1 MANLIPF
8 VERKKIQTTL
18 LLVGIVLAGTG
29 GSSNVQPSQAGYM
42 HPGLRFVETRRKI
55 NAREQLQQIAAS
67 LKTTNSGIAR
77 ALDVSRQTIYNW
89 LKGDPPSAI
98 LQNKLDQLQRAGRLL
113 LASDLMVKS
122 SLLNPMTKG
131 MNFWQLVQ
139 RGEDA
144 EKLAKKLIDDDI
156 SKDAQRK
163 LIAERIATKR
173 ARGAIALVETDD
185 IS

>member
-1 MANLIPF
+1 MANLTPII
-8 VERKKIQTTL
+8 ERKKIPATL
-18 LLVGIVLAGTG
+18 FLAGIVLAGTG
-29 GSSNVQPSQAGYM
+29 GSPHAQPSEAGYIP
-42 HPGLRFVETRRKI
+42 PGLRFVATPRSI
-55 NAREQLQQIAAS
+55 TARAQLQQIAAS

-89 LKGDPPSAI
+89 LRGDPPSAI
-98 LQNKLDQLQRAGRLL
+98 LQNKLDQLQRAGQLL
-113 LASDLMVKS
+113 LGSDLMVKA
-122 SLLNPMTKG
+122 SLLNPMMKG

-144 EKLAKKLIDDDI
+144 EKLAKKLIDDNI

-173 ARGAIALVETDD
+173 ARGAITLFETDD